1 MKRSSLKR
9 LVSTGVVA
17 TGMLAASSAMAAT
30 DMFLKIDG
38 VSGES
43 TDAFHKGE
51 IDVLAWS
58 WGESTGAAR
67 TRRGVRPIA
76 CIQDLSV
83 TKYVDSA
90 TPTLIMDTMV
100 GTVVPT
106 AVLTIR
112 KAGAS
117 PLEYIVLTMRD
128 VSVSS
133 YQTGGSGGEE
143 RLTENVMLHFE
154 TMQGKYQ
161 KGDGSE
167 PLTFEIGGESRGC
180 KP

>member
-17 TGMLAASSAMAAT
+17 TGMLAASSAMAAV
-30 DMFLKIDG
+30 DMFLKMDG
-38 VSGES
+38 VSGEA
-43 TDAFHKGE
+43 TDPTHKGE

-58 WGESTGAAR
+58 WGESTGSAR

-76 CIQDLSV
+76 CIQDLSL

-90 TPTLIMDTMV
+90 SPTLIMDTMV

-133 YQTGGSGGEE
+133 YQTGGSGGED
-143 RLTENVMLHFE
+143 RLTENVTLHFQ
-154 TMQGKYQ
+154 TMQGQYRKS
-161 KGDGSE
+161 DGSD
-167 PLTFEIGGESRGC
+167 PITFEIGGESRGC
-180 KP
+180 QP